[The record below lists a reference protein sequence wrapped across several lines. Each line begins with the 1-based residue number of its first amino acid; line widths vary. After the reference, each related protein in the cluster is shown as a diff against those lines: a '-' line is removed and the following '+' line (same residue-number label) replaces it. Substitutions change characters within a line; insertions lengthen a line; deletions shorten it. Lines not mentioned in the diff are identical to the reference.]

1 LDFQSSLY
9 SPWAIFGTATNNC
22 IATAGKGTAHHMRKC
37 LATVGMAAFT
47 LAQVGCSSSP
57 SHLPISSTRSSTTQT
72 AASGLHCS
80 MNSGIPLT
88 VLPPNGTDEPTVSIP
103 TPPGWKF
110 SDKHNSSLVRG
121 AILNEGLQANYFIP
135 NAVVTLA
142 DVTSDSSTA
151 KRAIDTERGGLAQK
165 VRIDSE
171 ASGALCSY
179 PSMTLNYKLEGRQ
192 TTTVIVAAKDQHNR
206 VWVSTVG
213 IQTTEPNNPDFVKDK
228 RAILDGFQFT
238 LPNSRT

>member
-1 LDFQSSLY
+1 
-9 SPWAIFGTATNNC
+9 
-22 IATAGKGTAHHMRKC
+22 
-37 LATVGMAAFT
+37 LA
-47 LAQVGCSSSP
+47 
-57 SHLPISSTRSSTTQT
+57 
-72 AASGLHCS
+72 
-80 MNSGIPLT
+80 
-88 VLPPNGTDEPTVSIP
+88 
-103 TPPGWKF
+103 
-110 SDKHNSSLVRG
+110 
-121 AILNEGLQANYFIP
+121 ANHFVP

-151 KRAIDTERGGLAQK
+151 QRAIDTEHGGLAQK

-192 TTTVIVAAKDQHNR
+192 ATTVIVAAKDQHNR
-206 VWVSTVG
+206 VWVSTIG
-213 IQTTEPNNPDFVKDK
+213 IQTTEPNNPDFVKAK